1 MFQSEVRNS
10 RTSQIRYILL
20 QIHTTTDLPKFFFCF
35 LKQAMALVFSKF
47 LTADDIENGLSIPGC
62 SLGPLPFQEGQSMNM
77 HVHDGNGHE
86 WIFCCTIRRNESM
99 GHFLSVGWNKFVRER
114 DLRVDDK
121 VTIHE
126 EAMKNQAMGTWIKV
140 EVKRKIRLFGE
151 DVWADV

>member
-1 MFQSEVRNS
+1 MFKSEVRNS

-20 QIHTTTDLPKFFFCF
+20 QIHTTPDLPKFFFVF

-47 LTADDIENGLSIPGC
+47 LTADDIENGLCIPGC
-62 SLGPLPFQEGQSMNM
+62 SLDPLPFEEGQSMNM
-77 HVHDGNGHE
+77 HVQDGNGQE
-86 WIFCCTIRRNESM
+86 WIFSCTIRRNQSM

-126 EAMKNQAMGTWIKV
+126 EAMKNQATGTCIKV

-151 DVWADV
+151 DVWAAV